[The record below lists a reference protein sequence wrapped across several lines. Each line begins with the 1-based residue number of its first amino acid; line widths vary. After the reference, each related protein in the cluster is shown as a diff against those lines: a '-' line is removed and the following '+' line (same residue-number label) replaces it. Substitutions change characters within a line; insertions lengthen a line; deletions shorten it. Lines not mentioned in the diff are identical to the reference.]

1 LPFRWDDQ
9 EQPKRVRRVPDIS
22 GEDPVACLANPFRGT
37 ALLEAIDAAITAAK
51 HKVEQDSAAAGR
63 FA

>member
-1 LPFRWDDQ
+1 VKIR
-9 EQPKRVRRVPDIS
+9 S
-22 GEDPVACLANPFRGT
+22 PVWPTAFRGT